1 MTEIKP
7 NLPAET
13 CGTDVT
19 RFNALKHGILSRYTV
34 LPWEDADEYR
44 DLVAALTDE
53 HKPRGP
59 TEEHLVEELACILWR
74 KRRLRLAEAAAHR
87 RGLENTFASYR
98 NVVKVALVHLDVTKE
113 SERVIDAIRAT
124 AANTETE
131 IADVQEDETMS
142 RRALQLL
149 GSKRNDAYEAALAA
163 LREDTQQWWAYE
175 LDRNPDGSSE
185 DEERFAPEVD
195 SLHRFIEQKVLPCLE
210 TRRKELSNRPLICE
224 QAFGESLDPDKLE
237 RLARYE
243 VHLDRKL
250 ERTLAM
256 LFRLKELRPTAVE
269 S

>member
-44 DLVAALTDE
+44 DLGCCADGRARAARTNG
-53 HKPRGP
+53 R
-59 TEEHLVEELACILWR
+59 TS
-74 KRRLRLAEAAAHR
+74 R
-87 RGLENTFASYR
+87 RGIGLHLMAQASPSLSGGSCPPARPGKYIR
-98 NVVKVALVHLDVTKE
+98 VLQEIVKVALVHLDVTKE

-142 RRALQLL
+142 RRVLRLTWLRSATMPTRRRSQLF
-149 GSKRNDAYEAALAA
+149 GRIHSVVGRRAGIVIPMVRARMK
-163 LREDTQQWWAYE
+163 
-175 LDRNPDGSSE
+175 S
-185 DEERFAPEVD
+185 RFAPEVD

-210 TRRKELSNRPLICE
+210 TRRKELAQIAL
-224 QAFGESLDPDKLE
+224 
-237 RLARYE
+237 
-243 VHLDRKL
+243 
-250 ERTLAM
+250 
-256 LFRLKELRPTAVE
+256 
-269 S
+269 